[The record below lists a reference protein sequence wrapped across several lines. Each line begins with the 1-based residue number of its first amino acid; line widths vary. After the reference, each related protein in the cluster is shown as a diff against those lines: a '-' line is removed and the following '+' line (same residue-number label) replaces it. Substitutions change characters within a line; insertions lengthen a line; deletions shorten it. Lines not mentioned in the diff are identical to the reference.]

1 MKKLILFLLV
11 GLVAISASAQL
22 TNTTNYSNSIH
33 MKTTLTSSV
42 DSVVVTNAG
51 SGSLY
56 LNFNSKSAVSIVAL
70 ITKAS
75 GTLGGTMTL
84 YGSNDNVNWVALTD
98 ATASP
103 TITTYTVTDA
113 GTYAA
118 PQTKVWFLGH
128 NRMKSYRLTHAG
140 TGTMVGRFKAVVYY
154 E

>member
-1 MKKLILFLLV
+1 MKKLMLILFVV
-11 GLVAISASAQL
+11 GVALSANAQL
-22 TNTTNYSNSIH
+22 TNTASYPNSIH
-33 MKTTLTSSV
+33 MKTSLTSSV

-56 LNFNSKSAVSIVAL
+56 LNLNSKSAKSIEVL

-98 ATASP
+98 ATSSP

-118 PQTKVWFLGH
+118 PQTKVWFLGL
-128 NRMKSYRLTHAG
+128 NQMKSYRLTHAG
-140 TGTMVGRFKAVVYY
+140 TGTMVGRFKAVVHYQ
-154 E
+154 